1 MKFSIGDR
9 VLLRRTGEEGF
20 IVAFLSKQMVEV
32 SIDDI
37 SFPVYADELEHPY
50 LKWFTEP
57 KATKSARKGE
67 KIIPVEKAAA
77 KPVRLSRGIYL
88 SFLPQFASGTTDDI
102 IEAFRIHF
110 LNETAD
116 HLNFTYHARQS
127 GGDTILQLN
136 GTLHPFGN
144 IFLHT
149 LALEALNAQPRFHW
163 HIAPKDKPE
172 KGLSETLRIRPAQLI
187 RHISAILESG
197 EPSFSIL
204 LANDAEA
211 VSGPAMTLPTP
222 EILPQKSGKPNI
234 QRHTDEER
242 VLDLHLKA
250 SEDDN
255 PAQMLAQQIS
265 LLQQKLNAAY
275 AAGMESMVVIHGIG
289 NGTLRNAVHNELRE
303 TPFVQR
309 FVNEWMGAYG
319 WGATEVFFGERALEM
334 RL

>member
-1 MKFSIGDR
+1 MKFSVGDR

-20 IVAFLSKQMVEV
+20 IVAFLSRQMVEV
-32 SIDDI
+32 SIGEI

-57 KATKSARKGE
+57 KAAKPARKGE

-77 KPVRLSRGIYL
+77 KSVRLSRGIYL
-88 SFLPQFASGTTDDI
+88 SFLPQFAEGTTDDI

-110 LNETAD
+110 LNETAE
-116 HLNFTYHARQS
+116 HLNFTYHARMA
-127 GGDTILQLN
+127 GGETILQLN

-149 LALEALNAQPRFHW
+149 LALEDVNAQPRFHW
-163 HIAPKDKPE
+163 SIAPKDKPG
-172 KGLSETLRIRPAQLI
+172 KGLSDILRIRPAQLI
-187 RHISAILESG
+187 RYIQGILGEG

-204 LANDAEA
+204 LSSDAEA
-211 VSGPAMTLPTP
+211 VPVPDAPLPKP
-222 EILPQKSGKPNI
+222 EILPQTSSQSAI
-234 QRHTDEER
+234 QLHTEAVR
-242 VLDLHLKA
+242 VLDLHLK
-250 SEDDN
+250 SVEDA
-255 PAQMLAQQIS
+255 PAQILAQQIR

-275 AAGMESMVVIHGIG
+275 SAGMESMLVIHGIG
-289 NGTLRNAVHNELRE
+289 NGTLRGAVHRELRE

>member
-1 MKFSIGDR
+1 MKFSLGDR

-32 SIDDI
+32 SIGDI

-57 KATKSARKGE
+57 KASKPLRKGE

-77 KPVRLSRGIYL
+77 KPIRLSRGIYL
-88 SFLPQFASGTTDDI
+88 SFLPQFAEGTTDDI

-110 LNETAD
+110 LNETAE
-116 HLNFTYHARQS
+116 HLSFTYHVRS
-127 GGDTILQLN
+127 VGGDSILQLN

-149 LALEALNAQPRFHW
+149 LALEEVNAQPRFHW
-163 HIAPKDKPE
+163 SISPKDKPV
-172 KGLSETLRIRPAQLI
+172 KGLSDVLRIRPAQLI
-187 RHISAILESG
+187 RYIRGILGEG

-204 LANDAEA
+204 LSGDAEA
-211 VSGPAMTLPTP
+211 VPVTTTLLPKP
-222 EILPQKSGKPNI
+222 EILPRGSSQPAI
-234 QRHTDEER
+234 QLHTEAVR
-242 VLDLHLKA
+242 VLDLHLKSA
-250 SEDDN
+250 EDA
-255 PAQMLAQQIS
+255 PAQIMAQQIS

-275 AAGMESMVVIHGIG
+275 SAGIESMIIIHGIG
-289 NGTLRNAVHNELRE
+289 AGTLRDAVHGELRE
-303 TPFVQR
+303 TPFVKR